1 MFSDPAPEPDIE
13 EEEDDDVDL
22 DSECAFSFIPDMEI
36 IQEESEEIPAVATQD
51 VDEREREKC
60 FI

>member
-1 MFSDPAPEPDIE
+1 MFSDPTPELDIE
-13 EEEDDDVDL
+13 EDDGVDL

-36 IQEESEEIPAVATQD
+36 IQEESKEIPAVATQD
-51 VDEREREKC
+51 VDERDREKC